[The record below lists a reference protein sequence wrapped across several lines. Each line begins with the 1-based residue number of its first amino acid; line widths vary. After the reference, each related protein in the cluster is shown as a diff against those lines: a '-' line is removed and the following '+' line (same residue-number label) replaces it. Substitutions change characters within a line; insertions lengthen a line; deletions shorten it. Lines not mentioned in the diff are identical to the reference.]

1 MTEAAVLIGAY
12 LLGSIPVAWLIFRA
26 RTGGDLR
33 RVGDGNVGAANAAR
47 EGAGHAAGVAIILA
61 DIGKGLL
68 AVAIARWAGLEQGW
82 WAAAGALVM
91 VGHMFPIFLRFDG
104 GRAAATALGASGAF
118 VPLQFGVTFVVG
130 GLTYL
135 ATRKAELGIL
145 LVAAPLPF
153 LAIAFSYPPE
163 VIGFCFAA
171 PIAAGIKAGLDRYL
185 RGRQAEPA
193 VEPAAES

>member
-1 MTEAAVLIGAY
+1 MTEAAVLIAAY
-12 LLGSIPVAWLIFRA
+12 LLGSLPVAWLVFRA

-33 RVGDGNVGAANAAR
+33 RAGDGNVGAANAAR
-47 EGAGHAAGVAIILA
+47 EGAGHFAGVCIILA

-91 VGHMFPIFLRFDG
+91 VGHMFPVFLRFNG

-118 VPLQFGVTFVVG
+118 VPLQFGATFVVG

-135 ATRKAELGIL
+135 LTRKAELGIL

-153 LAIAFSYPPE
+153 LAIAFDHSPE
-163 VIGFCFAA
+163 TIGFCFAA
-171 PIAAGIKAGLDRYL
+171 PVAAGLKAGIDRYL
-185 RGRQAEPA
+185 RGRRAEG
-193 VEPAAES
+193 AAES

>member
-1 MTEAAVLIGAY
+1 MTEAVVLIAAY
-12 LLGSIPVAWLIFRA
+12 LLGSLPVAWLVFRA

-33 RVGDGNVGAANAAR
+33 RAGDGNVGAANAAR
-47 EGAGHAAGVAIILA
+47 EGAGHLAGVCIILA

-91 VGHMFPIFLRFDG
+91 VGHMFPVFLRFNG

-118 VPLQFGVTFVVG
+118 VPLQFGATFVVG

-135 ATRKAELGIL
+135 LTRKAELGIL

-153 LAIAFSYPPE
+153 LAIAFDHPPE
-163 VIGFCFAA
+163 TIGFCFAA
-171 PIAAGIKAGLDRYL
+171 PVAAGLKAGIDRYL
-185 RGRQAEPA
+185 RGRRAEG
-193 VEPAAES
+193 AAES

>member
-1 MTEAAVLIGAY
+1 MTEAAVLIAAY
-12 LLGSIPVAWLIFRA
+12 LLGSLPVAWLVFRA

-33 RVGDGNVGAANAAR
+33 RAGDGNVGAANAAR
-47 EGAGHAAGVAIILA
+47 EGAGHLAGVCIILA

-91 VGHMFPIFLRFDG
+91 VGHMFPVFLRFNG

-118 VPLQFGVTFVVG
+118 VPLQFGATFVVG

-135 ATRKAELGIL
+135 LTRKSELGIL

-153 LAIAFSYPPE
+153 LAIAFDHPPE
-163 VIGFCFAA
+163 TIGFCFAA
-171 PIAAGIKAGLDRYL
+171 PVAAGLKAGIDRYL
-185 RGRQAEPA
+185 RGRRAEG
-193 VEPAAES
+193 AAES

>member
-1 MTEAAVLIGAY
+1 MTEAAVLIAAY
-12 LLGSIPVAWLIFRA
+12 LLGSLPIAWLVFRA

-33 RVGDGNVGAANAAR
+33 RAGDGNVGAANAAR
-47 EGAGHAAGVAIILA
+47 EGAGHLAGVCIILA

-91 VGHMFPIFLRFDG
+91 VGHMFPVFLRFNG

-118 VPLQFGVTFVVG
+118 VPLQFGATFVVG

-135 ATRKAELGIL
+135 LTRKAELGIL

-153 LAIAFSYPPE
+153 LAIAFDHPPE
-163 VIGFCFAA
+163 TIGFCFAA
-171 PIAAGIKAGLDRYL
+171 PVAAGLKAGLDRYL
-185 RGRQAEPA
+185 RGRRAEGT
-193 VEPAAES
+193 AES

>member
-1 MTEAAVLIGAY
+1 MTAAAVLIAAY
-12 LLGSIPVAWLIFRA
+12 LLGSVPVAWLVFRVK
-26 RTGGDLR
+26 TGGDLR
-33 RVGDGNVGAANAAR
+33 LAGDGNVGAANAAR
-47 EGAGHAAGVAIILA
+47 EGAGHFWGAAIICS

-91 VGHMFPIFLRFDG
+91 VGHMFPIFLRFNG

-118 VPLQFGVTFVVG
+118 VPLQFGATFVVG

-135 ATRKAELGIL
+135 LTRKAELGIL

-153 LAIAFSYPPE
+153 LAIAFDYPAE
-163 VIGFCFAA
+163 TIGFCFAA
-171 PIAAGIKAGLDRYL
+171 PVAAGLKAGIDRYL
-185 RGRQAEPA
+185 RARAEG
-193 VEPAAES
+193 AAES